1 MTVVKKLKLL
11 FHSVITKIKFYI
23 NIILIKR
30 IKINNFK
37 KITVLGRG
45 ESLNVFKHYN
55 ENIKCQNILL
65 TNFEKNDIIKSN
77 LKKILIKKNI
87 ILLSN
92 IIETTPSILST
103 AGLSIDSVYVARFN
117 NLSKYKFLNE
127 KRINYRLDSLIGKT
141 NYLPDSIQ
149 KFLIKKG
156 NFNLNT
162 GILGV
167 LLATSFSPKEI
178 YIFGL
183 DFYESEYF
191 AGNLLEEITSKHKKE
206 LLSMKES
213 FKKIFNI
220 IIKNNKKIN
229 FTVFTK
235 AKLKIKSKNIKIIK
249 V

>member
-1 MTVVKKLKLL
+1 MAVVKKLKLL

-45 ESLNVFKHYN
+45 ESLNAFKYYN
-55 ENIKCQNILL
+55 EIIKCENILL

-77 LKKILIKKNI
+77 LKRILIKKKI

-103 AGLSIDSVYVARFN
+103 AGLSINSVYVARFN

-149 KFLIKKG
+149 KFLIKKS

-167 LLATSFSPKEI
+167 LLATSFNPKEI

-191 AGNLLEEITSKHKKE
+191 AGNLLEEITTKHKKE